1 MSDHVKPGYE
11 VSHCNSPAGACQ
23 PVYHKKNNNNNNNNN
38 SDSELTCCGF
48 SFLRWDGS
56 CFVHKVLKLLSY

>member
-23 PVYHKKNNNNNNNNN
+23 PVYRKKKNN
-38 SDSELTCCGF
+38 SDSELTCYGF
-48 SFLRWDGS
+48 SFCGGKGVAL
-56 CFVHKVLKLLSY
+56 FTKF